1 MVKSKQAESHPEN
14 LKETLKRYGMKLN
27 PSKCCFGIHEG
38 VFLGFYIGQ
47 EEIGLNL
54 KKVEAI
60 LNTVPLRII
69 RKCTKIKLED

>member
-1 MVKSKQAESHPEN
+1 
-14 LKETLKRYGMKLN
+14 MKLN